1 MAAQSKTANK
11 TAIDLQIT
19 TNGNNEITG
28 ADLNAILD
36 NIVDSYEDFI
46 GSYTTVQIAA
56 LVGMT
61 LRQRV
66 FNTTDNDYEYYDG
79 TRWVKEAHPKYKLY
93 TALLTQTSTNA
104 PVATVLENTL
114 GGTVVWSYD
123 DVGQYIGT
131 LNSAFTANKTIIFIG
146 SPPGGYALLHGFYN
160 DTDTV
165 MVQSIVQNQAGD
177 KDLELANAL
186 LSQSVIEIR
195 VYY

>member
-1 MAAQSKTANK
+1 MAVKSKTALN
-11 TAIDLQIT
+11 TDIDTEIT

-28 ADLNAILD
+28 ADLNTILG
-36 NIVDSYEDFI
+36 NMVDSNEDFV

-66 FNTTDNDYEYYDG
+66 FNTTDNDYEWYDG
-79 TRWVKEAHPKYKLY
+79 TRWVKEAHPKYKVY
-93 TALLTQTSTNA
+93 KALLSQTGTNA

-123 DVGQYIGT
+123 SVGNYKAT
-131 LNSAFTANKTIIFIG
+131 LSGAFTEGKTMVSWTLQYGEDETNNIIINAVDGLPDYIIVITEISASGANVVLNNTRFK
-146 SPPGGYALLHGFYN
+146 
-160 DTDTV
+160 
-165 MVQSIVQNQAGD
+165 
-177 KDLELANAL
+177 
-186 LSQSVIEIR
+186 IE